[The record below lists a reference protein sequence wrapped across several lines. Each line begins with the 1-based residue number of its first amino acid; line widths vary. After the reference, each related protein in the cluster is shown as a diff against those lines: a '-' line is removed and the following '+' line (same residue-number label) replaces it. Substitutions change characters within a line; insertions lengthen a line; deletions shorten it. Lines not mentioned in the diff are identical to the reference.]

1 MHAEITK
8 AEEASSRPEIGA
20 TDGGGTARRED
31 TRVLEGV
38 LRRKKND
45 HGMFEDPWKQRIMCK
60 LSNGVLEA
68 VAVQDGKTGGE
79 KWEGKFDLT
88 AGWYLPPERRVG
100 GSKVKYDPLRL
111 DLLNKTSGE
120 VTSLKAE
127 SIEQAGDTSSRLLSS
142 YHLI

>member
-1 MHAEITK
+1 LHAEISK
-8 AEEASSRPEIGA
+8 AEEVSRPEATANDRGA
-20 TDGGGTARRED
+20 TQRRED

-88 AGWYLPPERRVG
+88 ADWYLPPDRRVG
-100 GSKVKYDPLRL
+100 GSKVKFDPLRL
-111 DLLNKTSGE
+111 DLLNKISGE

-127 SIEQAGDTSSRLLSS
+127 SIEQAGAFSSRSHAS
-142 YHLI
+142 DSLI